1 MKLFDIFC
9 FFHHEVWLFIVIIN
23 EVKNVK
29 MNQLLIVVAKRRC
42 KVLAKLVNEKIKFC
56 CELENL
62 NVTNIESYSGFLI
75 ALHNIFRN

>member
-1 MKLFDIFC
+1 
-9 FFHHEVWLFIVIIN
+9 
-23 EVKNVK
+23 
-29 MNQLLIVVAKRRC
+29 MNQLLIVVAKRRGE
-42 KVLAKLVNEKIKFC
+42 VLAELVNEKTKFC